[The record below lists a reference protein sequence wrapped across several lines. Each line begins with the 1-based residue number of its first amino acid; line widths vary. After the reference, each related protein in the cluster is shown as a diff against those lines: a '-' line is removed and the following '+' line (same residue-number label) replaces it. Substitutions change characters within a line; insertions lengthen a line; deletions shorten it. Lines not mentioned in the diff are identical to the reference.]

1 MRPVERRKQALLYT
15 LSNHRDFI
23 TANELSGVLEL
34 STKSVYRLIKQINE
48 ESRDG
53 VVISSEKGR
62 GFKLEYQQS
71 HTPSTDSKPASITPI
86 ERRNRIMEEL
96 LFSAPRERGVCEI
109 YEPFYISENVMAS
122 DEKIISDILQR
133 YSIRL
138 VRRNR
143 TLRVN
148 GDESNIRT
156 AIKDLIQSAEMVDL
170 GQLEMQQ
177 DQKFNKYDA
186 DFVLKQIRDIEQN
199 LHIVLPHPY
208 NINLFSHIYIL
219 ISRFRKAGLRSFNYG
234 VNISKDELKKMDAE
248 PNLKEMSAKIVKN
261 IERYLNTTLPDYEVY
276 FLFQYLISSRL
287 QGKEEEKEIFPDT
300 VQEITQFFID
310 QIAEKSGSRLSSR
323 KLFTN
328 LAHHIKPLLNR
339 LEHGIRVRNNLL
351 EQIKLEYAQSFL
363 DVEKIAEAAS
373 RQFQLPKINEDE
385 IGFITLYFAQ
395 VLEENPNKIKS
406 LIMCT
411 TGIGTSELLKVK
423 IGKKIPDI
431 EILDVISTRNIHSV
445 LVKFPNVDL
454 IISTV
459 KLDASIE
466 VPSIVISAMLTV
478 DDQERLLTRVEELR
492 DGK

>member
-1 MRPVERRKQALLYT
+1 MGPVERRKQALLYT
-15 LSNHRDFI
+15 LSNHRDFV

-199 LHIVLPHPY
+199 FHIVLPHPY

-248 PNLKEMSAKIVKN
+248 PSLKEMSAKIVKN
-261 IERYLNTTLPDYEVY
+261 IERYLITTLPDYEVY

-363 DVEKIAEAAS
+363 DVEEIAEAAS

-411 TGIGTSELLKVK
+411 TGIGTSELLKSQNRQK
-423 IGKKIPDI
+423 NTGHRDFRCDFHPEYPLRLGKVP
-431 EILDVISTRNIHSV
+431 ECRLDHFYREAGR
-445 LVKFPNVDL
+445 FY
-454 IISTV
+454 
-459 KLDASIE
+459 
-466 VPSIVISAMLTV
+466 
-478 DDQERLLTRVEELR
+478 
-492 DGK
+492 

>member
-1 MRPVERRKQALLYT
+1 MGPVERRKQALLYT
-15 LSNHRDFI
+15 LSNHRDFV

-156 AIKDLIQSAEMVDL
+156 AIKDLIQSAGMVDL

-199 LHIVLPHPY
+199 FHIVLPHPY

-248 PNLKEMSAKIVKN
+248 PSLKEMSAKIVKN
-261 IERYLNTTLPDYEVY
+261 IERYLITTLPDYEVY

-363 DVEKIAEAAS
+363 DVEEIAEAAS

-411 TGIGTSELLKVK
+411 TGIGTSELLKSQNRQK
-423 IGKKIPDI
+423 NTGHRDFRCDFHPEYPLRLGKVP
-431 EILDVISTRNIHSV
+431 ECRLDHFYREAGR
-445 LVKFPNVDL
+445 FY
-454 IISTV
+454 
-459 KLDASIE
+459 
-466 VPSIVISAMLTV
+466 
-478 DDQERLLTRVEELR
+478 
-492 DGK
+492 

>member
-1 MRPVERRKQALLYT
+1 
-15 LSNHRDFI
+15 
-23 TANELSGVLEL
+23 
-34 STKSVYRLIKQINE
+34 
-48 ESRDG
+48 
-53 VVISSEKGR
+53 
-62 GFKLEYQQS
+62 
-71 HTPSTDSKPASITPI
+71 
-86 ERRNRIMEEL
+86 MEEL

>member
-1 MRPVERRKQALLYT
+1 MGPVERRKQALLYT
-15 LSNHRDFI
+15 LSNHRDFV

-199 LHIVLPHPY
+199 FHIVLPHPY

-261 IERYLNTTLPDYEVY
+261 IERYLITTLPDYEVY

-363 DVEKIAEAAS
+363 DVEEIAEAAS

>member
-1 MRPVERRKQALLYT
+1 MGPVERRKQALLYT
-15 LSNHRDFI
+15 LSNHRDFV

-62 GFKLEYQQS
+62 GFKLEYKQS

-261 IERYLNTTLPDYEVY
+261 IERYLITTLPDYEVY

-363 DVEKIAEAAS
+363 DVEEIAEAAS